1 MFFGL
6 FSSHLPFI
14 IVGLVYFASF
24 SVITVQRLLR
34 FDEPD
39 SAAVENDDHGRVF
52 SEISESNCIYQF
64 AHDQQLIYA
73 TEPQVHPDLPV
84 PEIPITN
91 FTFCLS
97 PIRDVSAGSFFV
109 RPPPFIA

>member
-14 IVGLVYFASF
+14 IVGIVYFASF

-39 SAAVENDDHGRVF
+39 SAAVENDDHGRVY

-73 TEPQVHPDLPV
+73 TEPQIHPDLSV
-84 PEIPITN
+84 PEIPLIS
-91 FTFCLS
+91 LS
-97 PIRDVSAGSFFV
+97 ARIISIRDENAGSLFV
-109 RPPPFIA
+109 RPPPFKA